1 METAAGTTNSKFN
14 PHSHCSPSPQP
25 QFPLLRPAGVRVLPL
40 RPVAAT
46 LEKKTPREMSPKPRR
61 TFREFIMWTD
71 DLGIMALCCARLE
84 SREWMVTSRRWRR
97 WGTELDRREEG
108 GVDVLGTDEAWAGWH
123 PPWRRDCQILRSRD
137 CQFIFEGE
145 RNTDH
150 HTAAKIYQL
159 EYRLIIGQ

>member
-97 WGTELDRREEG
+97 WVQSLIDVKKEGWMFWELTRHGQDGTLRG
-108 GVDVLGTDEAWAGWH
+108 GETVRSFGAGTVSLFLKGKET
-123 PPWRRDCQILRSRD
+123 R
-137 CQFIFEGE
+137 
-145 RNTDH
+145 
-150 HTAAKIYQL
+150 
-159 EYRLIIGQ
+159 IITRQPKYTSWNID